1 MTAKQLKETGLRVQD
16 KANDLS
22 NKVLDGS
29 VKFSI
34 AVDNKAK
41 QLYEKHK
48 DKSWA
53 KKISN
58 ALGKKVDTH
67 NRAASMEEGNGAP
80 IRSQSGSPH
89 DKIVEEVKQPE
100 PSIEDEKVQPIIDK

>member
-1 MTAKQLKETGLRVQD
+1 MKWFRNRHIAKLDGFEFRVPQPPKDWDERKEMTAKQLKETGLRVQD

-41 QLYEKHK
+41 
-48 DKSWA
+48 
-53 KKISN
+53 
-58 ALGKKVDTH
+58 
-67 NRAASMEEGNGAP
+67 
-80 IRSQSGSPH
+80 
-89 DKIVEEVKQPE
+89 
-100 PSIEDEKVQPIIDK
+100 